1 MIPERYNDTE
11 VLPTY
16 LETSNLT
23 IYSHGP
29 VGTKCFTDF
38 FKQTGTETTL
48 GYVKPAHWAG
58 VSKAYTNKTHI
69 LVLRDPIEQHRHAAW
84 LHGMSIHE
92 ADKKRHNMFYHTHL
106 APHLTLTKFA
116 EFDFYIDFNKIGKYI
131 FDYQPPAQPT
141 FDGQLMGL
149 EDELDAYNWIKD
161 NKMELK
167 VSQWREII
175 MRGQLETI

>member
-92 ADKKRHNMFYHTHL
+92 ADRKRNNMSVSYT
-106 APHLTLTKFA
+106 HLTL
-116 EFDFYIDFNKIGKYI
+116 
-131 FDYQPPAQPT
+131 PT
-141 FDGQLMGL
+141 ILL
-149 EDELDAYNWIKD
+149 
-161 NKMELK
+161 
-167 VSQWREII
+167 V
-175 MRGQLETI
+175 